1 MRLMRL
7 SGMVLG
13 SLLCIAI
20 SAFGDGPADRKPTD
34 PHSVNS
40 AGGPAAQ
47 PLPVE
52 SLLTTTRIYDTVRS
66 RDGHRLA
73 YIGSAAGRL
82 NLWIMNVDG
91 TGAQQL
97 IKSDDRQQ
105 SPAFTHDGSNIV
117 YSQDRGGNEY
127 YDIYV
132 VSASGGEP
140 RNLTNTDDISETVN
154 EFSPDGGLLAI
165 GIKQKTASSTDLGVM
180 QWPGGAIRQLT
191 HETDPR
197 ASWSENA
204 WSPDSRFIYAT
215 RSVGIDDAD
224 IYRVDAATGNAEKLL
239 EHADKQLVSVSA
251 VSPDGAALL
260 ITSNAKGGYQN
271 VALLNLATKKLRWL
285 TDTQWSADG
294 QAFTPDGREAVYTL
308 NADGRVSMRFVDLG
322 TMKESERGVPAG
334 INYPG
339 AGPTPFLPDGS
350 MLLSHDDSS
359 HPEELY
365 RLAKDNTLTQITH
378 NTNDQLAHTVLP
390 NSQLVTYKSFDGQ
403 LISAFV
409 WVPFNLKRDGTA
421 AAVVLP
427 HGGPTSQTIDTFNG
441 RAELLASRGFV
452 VIAPNVRGSTGY
464 GMGFQNANIKDLGGA
479 DLQDE
484 IAGVDFLKA
493 TGFIDPRRVGIWG
506 GSYGGF
512 MTLMAIGKAPQVW
525 SAAVDEYG
533 ILNWVTM
540 LQHEDPRL
548 QAYEKLLL
556 GDPVKDLADYEAS
569 SPLKYI
575 RAEKAPLLVLQGDND
590 IRVPKEEAENVV
602 SILKAEGR
610 TVDAVFYPEEGHG
623 FMKREHQRDELT
635 RSVEWLQKYLQG
647 PR

>member
-1 MRLMRL
+1 MRLMGL
-7 SGMVLG
+7 SAIAFGG
-13 SLLCIAI
+13 LLCVSI

-52 SLLTTTRIYDTVRS
+52 ALLTTTRISGIVRS
-66 RDGHRLA
+66 NDGRKLA
-73 YIGSAAGRL
+73 YISSASGRP

-91 TGAQQL
+91 SGAQPL

-105 SPAFTHDGSNIV
+105 SPAFTHDGSAVV

-132 VSASGGEP
+132 VPAAGGEP
-140 RNLTNTDDISETVN
+140 RNLTNTDNVSETVD

-165 GIKQKTASSTDLGVM
+165 GVKQKTSSSTDLAVL
-180 QWPGGAIRQLT
+180 QWPSGAIRQLT

-197 ASWSENA
+197 ARWQENA
-204 WSPDSRFIYAT
+204 WSPDSRFVYAT
-215 RSVGIDDAD
+215 RSIGIDNAD
-224 IYRVDAATGNAEKLL
+224 IYRVDAATGTAEKLL
-239 EHADKQLVSVSA
+239 EHADKQLVSISA
-251 VSPDGAALL
+251 VSPDGATLL
-260 ITSNAKGGYQN
+260 VTSNAKGGYEN
-271 VALLNLATKKLRWL
+271 VALLTLATKKLQWL

-294 QAFTPDGREAVYTL
+294 EAFTPDGRDAVYIL
-308 NADGRVSMRFVDLG
+308 NADGRISMRFVDLG
-322 TMKESERGVPAG
+322 TMKESERGVPPG
-334 INYPG
+334 INYPD

-350 MLLSHDDSS
+350 MLLSHEDSS

-365 RLAKDNTLTQITH
+365 RLADDNTLTQITH
-378 NTNDQLAHTVLP
+378 NANDQLAHIVLP
-390 NSQLVTYKSFDGQ
+390 GSQLVTYKSLDGR

-427 HGGPTSQTIDTFNG
+427 HGGPTGQTIDTFNG

-464 GMGFQNANIKDLGGA
+464 GMEFQNANIKDLGGA

-512 MTLMAIGKAPQVW
+512 MTLMAIGKAPDVW

-533 ILNWVTM
+533 ILNWLSM
-540 LQHEDPRL
+540 LQHEDPSL
-548 QAYEKLLL
+548 QAYEKMLL

-590 IRVPKEEAENVV
+590 IRVPREEAENVV
-602 SILKAEGR
+602 GILKAEGR
-610 TVDAVFYPEEGHG
+610 TVDAVYYPEEGHG
-623 FMKREHQRDELT
+623 FVKREHQRDELT
-635 RSVEWLQKYLQG
+635 RSVEWLQKYLQA